1 MGTHAVD
8 SHLFMAKYHL
18 EPKNLCLWSYMMV
31 MRVMMMMIIITI
43 SFTVD
48 IFLYTS
54 LLLKNSIIQIK
65 TLSELMSQFYHCRE
79 LCLQQKN
86 QHSFPYKDA

>member
-43 SFTVD
+43 SLTVD

-79 LCLQQKN
+79 SCRQ
-86 QHSFPYKDA
+86 